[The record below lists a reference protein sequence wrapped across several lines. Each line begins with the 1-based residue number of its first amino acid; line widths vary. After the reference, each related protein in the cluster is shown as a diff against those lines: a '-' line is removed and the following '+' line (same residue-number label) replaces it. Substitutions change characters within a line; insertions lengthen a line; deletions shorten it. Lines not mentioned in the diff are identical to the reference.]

1 MKKTLF
7 LLFLILNIAGKANA
21 TDDAGVV
28 SIDSVSLNCPGNADI
43 YVTVKNFGTNV
54 ITSLFI
60 DWTVNGMAEPSVPYN
75 TTLNPGDS
83 AQIMVGNFLFV
94 TGTVYE
100 FRAWTRSP
108 NGALDTDASNDT
120 STVGGIAAALSG
132 SYTIGGAGPDFMT
145 WGDAIQALVASGLC
159 GPVEFVVRTGVYNE
173 KLSIP
178 SIQGSSATNTILFR
192 SETNDSSGV
201 LLDSPSMTALT
212 DNYTLQLNG
221 ADYITFRNLGF
232 SRSGSGTAS
241 TVVEI
246 TNESNNVSFI
256 GNLFNGPTSVTTS
269 NTDGSRSG
277 IYSPITHS
285 NDNLLIS
292 GNNFQNNACGIWV
305 NGSTSSP
312 ANGMVVE
319 NNHFETFYV
328 GAFILYQNAPRISG
342 NTCIRNT
349 TTATVDYFGISIRF
363 TTGPL
368 LVSKNRVTG
377 RTGNYGI
384 RLRDCVGSAGG
395 EGLVVNNFVQVG
407 GTGISRGI
415 SLEESSGFVQV
426 YNNNVNATGTSAT
439 LSRAFYADGVSTSN
453 VHILNNIFS
462 ASGGGYAIYVSDNA
476 QAGII
481 TSNYNCFFSP
491 GVLAYWSG
499 TQATLNLYQAASAK
513 DGNSVSGNPGF
524 VSVSDLHAT
533 SAVVSGNGTPLIEV
547 PDDIDGETRDPL
559 APDIGADEFILTGIS
574 SMADRLAFSVYP
586 NPASEI
592 LYIES
597 AQELNVPLNI
607 TITDLNGKVLLDE
620 TGRQSNF
627 KFHQV
632 DISSLEGGY
641 YLIAIQGDGYYQRVP
656 FVILK

>member
-1 MKKTLF
+1 MKKTLI
-7 LLFLILNIAGKANA
+7 LLFLILNIAGKANV

-28 SIDSVSLNCPGNADI
+28 SIDSLSLKCPGNTDI

-60 DWTVNGMAEPSVPYN
+60 DWTVNGQAEPSVPYN
-75 TTLNPGDS
+75 TALNPGDS
-83 AQIMVGNFLFV
+83 VQIMVGNFLFL
-94 TGTVYE
+94 TDTVYE
-100 FRAWTRSP
+100 FRAWTRGP
-108 NGALDTDASNDT
+108 NGTLDTDASNDT
-120 STVGGIAAALSG
+120 STIGGITAALSG

-145 WGDAIQALVASGLC
+145 WGDAIQALVLSGLC

-178 SIQGSSATNTILFR
+178 SILGSSATNTILFR

-212 DNYTLQLNG
+212 ENYTLQLNG
-221 ADYITFRNLGF
+221 VDYITFRNLGF
-232 SRSGSGTAS
+232 SRSGTSTAS

-256 GNLFNGPTSVTTS
+256 GNLFSGPTSVTTS

-377 RTGNYGI
+377 HTGNYGI

-415 SLEESSGFVQV
+415 SLEESSGFVHV
-426 YNNNVNATGTSAT
+426 YNNSVNATGTSAT
-439 LSRAFYADGVSTSN
+439 LGRAFYTDGVNTSN

-481 TSNYNCFFSP
+481 NSNYNCLFSP

-499 TQATLNLYQAASAK
+499 TQATLNLYQSASAK
-513 DGNSVSGNPGF
+513 EGNSVSGNPGF
-524 VSVSDLHAT
+524 VSPNDLH
-533 SAVVSGNGTPLIEV
+533 VSSPLLSGTGIPLADVI
-547 PDDIDGETRDPL
+547 DDIDGETRDPL

-574 SMADRLAFSVYP
+574 SMFERITYSIYP
-586 NPASEI
+586 NPAGEI
-592 LYIES
+592 LYIELAEEPRTVFDIS
-597 AQELNVPLNI
+597 
-607 TITDLNGKVLLDE
+607 ITDMNGKVVLDE
-620 TGRQSNF
+620 TSIQLNSKIHRVN
-627 KFHQV
+627 
-632 DISSLEGGY
+632 ISTLDGGY
-641 YLIAIQGDGYYQRVP
+641 YLIAIKGDGHQQIVP
-656 FVILK
+656 FVISK